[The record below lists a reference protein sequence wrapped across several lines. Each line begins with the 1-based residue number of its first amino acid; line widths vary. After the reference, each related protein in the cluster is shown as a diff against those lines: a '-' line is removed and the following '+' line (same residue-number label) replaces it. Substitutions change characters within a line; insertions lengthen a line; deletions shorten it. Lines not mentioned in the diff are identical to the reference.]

1 MRIVRHAE
9 ELETDGCVLVPTM
22 GFLHAGHAAL
32 IEQGAGA
39 ARDRGIGAGCVVSI
53 FVNPTQF
60 NDQGDFDKYPR
71 DEAHDLAVC
80 EAAGAGVCWFAS
92 VEDVYPPGV
101 DVPVEPMPSVATR
114 PGLEDA
120 GRPGHFQG
128 VVQVVRRL
136 WEMSGASAS
145 VFGEKDWQQLR
156 VAQAMSDEEGLG
168 VEILPG
174 PIARD
179 PDGLAMSSRNVHLS
193 PAARASALSLHR
205 SIEAA
210 QRESTPEAGEA
221 AMRRVLTEAG
231 VTIDYAV
238 IRDAHTLLAPTQAT
252 RAWRAITTCIV
263 GGDGTPG
270 GGGTRLLDNG
280 PWRPGGDR
288 HDAG

>member
-1 MRIVRHAE
+1 MRIVRHVE
-9 ELETDGCVLVPTM
+9 DLKTDGCVLVPTM

-32 IEQGAGA
+32 IEQGAEA
-39 ARDRGIGAGCVVSI
+39 ARSRGLDAGCVVSI

-71 DEAHDLAVC
+71 NEAHDLAVC
-80 EAAGAGVCWFAS
+80 EAAGASVCWFAS
-92 VEDVYPPGV
+92 VDDVYPPGV
-101 DVPVEPMPSVATR
+101 DVPVEPMPAVATR
-114 PGLEDA
+114 PQLEDA
-120 GRPGHFQG
+120 GRPGHFEG

-136 WEMSGASAS
+136 WAMTGSSAS

-156 VAQAMSDEEGLG
+156 VAQAMSAEEGLG

-193 PAARASALSLHR
+193 DADRAAALSLRR

-210 QRESTPEAGEA
+210 RGEATPGAGEA
-221 AMRRVLTEAG
+221 AMRRVLNEAG

-238 IRDAHTLLAPTQAT
+238 VRDAETLLAPTEAT
-252 RAWRAITTCIV
+252 RAFRAITTCIV
-263 GGDGTPG
+263 GGDGTVD

-280 PWRPGGDR
+280 PWHPGGD
-288 HDAG
+288 A